1 MREEYKIAFEKAK
14 EVLSRINYDG
24 ADMVKSSDVLRAVSE
39 MTGMQIRLNVI
50 DFKKFKNNKKLD
62 PTGYY
67 AALQLYEKEG
77 CKGARIF
84 VNSTR
89 DPKMQRFALA
99 HSLGRVATG
108 MLDDIPVSKI
118 EPESNKHS
126 GKKTNRKC
134 RLLVHV
140 DMNIDSTSEEY
151 LDNTEYDFMI
161 KEQAANIFALLV
173 LIPFQTVLEQMR
185 KNDSIEEISRF
196 FGVDYEA
203 IVSRIALSEMASVG
217 QHNE

>member
-1 MREEYKIAFEKAK
+1 
-14 EVLSRINYDG
+14 
-24 ADMVKSSDVLRAVSE
+24 
-39 MTGMQIRLNVI
+39 
-50 DFKKFKNNKKLD
+50 
-62 PTGYY
+62 
-67 AALQLYEKEG
+67 
-77 CKGARIF
+77 
-84 VNSTR
+84 
-89 DPKMQRFALA
+89 
-99 HSLGRVATG
+99 